1 MGSYLWT
8 GLGMVAG
15 VCTTACFVPQVWKI
29 WREGDSEAISK
40 RMYIVLMTA
49 FGLWIVHGVMIGS
62 APIIIFNALNV
73 LLSGAVLV
81 LKLRGR
87 EAAAAR

>member
-8 GLGMVAG
+8 MVGMVAG

-29 WREGDSEAISK
+29 WREADTDAISK
-40 RMYIVLMTA
+40 RMYMVLTTA

-62 APIIIFNALNV
+62 IPIIVFNV
-73 LLSGAVLV
+73 LNLLLRAVTLVMKIRSQKGAVA
-81 LKLRGR
+81 G
-87 EAAAAR
+87 